1 MKLILT
7 QPVLRQLQTELS
19 AARRREIG
27 GLLLGEHVEGETF
40 RLSEVTVQRTGG
52 SAAHF
57 VRDPDLNKKQL
68 DEFFERTGRD
78 YEKFNYLGEWHSH
91 PSFEP
96 RPSTTDIQTMQSIV
110 EDPGVGV
117 NFLVLLI
124 VTLQRRNQIEV
135 SAMMFQ
141 AGVSPRDV
149 RISVEDEV
157 AGRPNWVRGALLRLF
172 ARLTS
177 SERQEP

>member
-1 MKLILT
+1 MKLILN

-19 AARRREIG
+19 AAHRREIG

-40 RLSEVTVQRTGG
+40 RVAELTVQRTGG

-57 VRDPDLNKKQL
+57 VRDPHLNKKQL

-78 YEKFNYLGEWHSH
+78 YEKFNYLDEWHSH

-110 EDPGVGV
+110 EDPAVGV

-124 VTLQRRNQIEV
+124 VTLKRRNQIEV
-135 SAMMFQ
+135 SGMIFQ
-141 AGVSPRDV
+141 AGVAPRDV
-149 RISVEDEV
+149 QISLAEDET
-157 AGRPNWVRGALLRLF
+157 RQRTWIRGALLKLFGRLS
-172 ARLTS
+172 AC
-177 SERQEP
+177 ERRGS